1 MTDDLEERLLDVA
14 SPLADEAAG
23 TIHRLTAELAEDAD
37 VRTQIDH
44 RLEELVGQVDALTA
58 ERDDRNAAYHGALNG
73 WKDAYARAEKAEK
86 ELQEM
91 QAHIDHADAYHKAM
105 LAAEADNARLQGMVD
120 KCQSIAKDA
129 VSMCNEGIPVSA
141 KNVAMAV
148 LRAMTGNVTVG
159 GGRVDWG
166 DQPVAAPTGKAD
178 T

>member
-1 MTDDLEERLLDVA
+1 MSDDLVKRPVLRIYTEATSDKGGIWAFQPYAVAHTVFVEESNYRDLEDRI
-14 SPLADEAAG
+14 EA
-23 TIHRLTAELAEDAD
+23 
-37 VRTQIDH
+37 
-44 RLEELVGQVDALTA
+44 
-58 ERDDRNAAYHGALNG
+58 
-73 WKDAYARAEKAEK
+73 AEK

-148 LRAMTGNVTVG
+148 LRALTGNVTVG

-166 DQPVAAPTGKAD
+166 DQPVAALTGKAD

>member
-1 MTDDLEERLLDVA
+1 
-14 SPLADEAAG
+14 
-23 TIHRLTAELAEDAD
+23 
-37 VRTQIDH
+37 
-44 RLEELVGQVDALTA
+44 
-58 ERDDRNAAYHGALNG
+58 
-73 WKDAYARAEKAEK
+73 
-86 ELQEM
+86 
-91 QAHIDHADAYHKAM
+91 M

>member
-1 MTDDLEERLLDVA
+1 MTDDLEERPVLRIYTEATSDKGGIWAFQPYAVA
-14 SPLADEAAG
+14 HTVFVEESNYRDLEDRIEA
-23 TIHRLTAELAEDAD
+23 
-37 VRTQIDH
+37 
-44 RLEELVGQVDALTA
+44 
-58 ERDDRNAAYHGALNG
+58 
-73 WKDAYARAEKAEK
+73 AEK

-148 LRAMTGNVTVG
+148 LRALTGNVTVG

-166 DQPVAAPTGKAD
+166 DQPVSAPTGKAD

>member
-1 MTDDLEERLLDVA
+1 MSDDLVKRPVLRIYTEATSDKGGIWAFQPYAVAHTVFVEESNYRDLEDRI
-14 SPLADEAAG
+14 EA
-23 TIHRLTAELAEDAD
+23 
-37 VRTQIDH
+37 
-44 RLEELVGQVDALTA
+44 
-58 ERDDRNAAYHGALNG
+58 
-73 WKDAYARAEKAEK
+73 AEK

-148 LRAMTGNVTVG
+148 LRALTGNVTVG

>member
-1 MTDDLEERLLDVA
+1 MSDDLVKRPVLRIYTEATSDKGGIWAFQPYAVAHTVFVEESNYRDLEDRI
-14 SPLADEAAG
+14 EA
-23 TIHRLTAELAEDAD
+23 
-37 VRTQIDH
+37 
-44 RLEELVGQVDALTA
+44 
-58 ERDDRNAAYHGALNG
+58 
-73 WKDAYARAEKAEK
+73 AEK

-148 LRAMTGNVTVG
+148 LRALTGNVTVG

-166 DQPVAAPTGKAD
+166 DQPVSAPTGKAD

>member
-1 MTDDLEERLLDVA
+1 MSDDLVKRPVLRIYTEATSDKGGIWAFQPYAVAHTVFVEESNYRDLEDRI
-14 SPLADEAAG
+14 EA
-23 TIHRLTAELAEDAD
+23 
-37 VRTQIDH
+37 
-44 RLEELVGQVDALTA
+44 
-58 ERDDRNAAYHGALNG
+58 
-73 WKDAYARAEKAEK
+73 AEK

-148 LRAMTGNVTVG
+148 LRALTGNVTVG

-166 DQPVAAPTGKAD
+166 DQPVAAITGKAD

>member
-1 MTDDLEERLLDVA
+1 MSDDLVKRPVLRIYTEATSDKGGIWAFQPYAVAHTVFVEESNYRDLEDRI
-14 SPLADEAAG
+14 EA
-23 TIHRLTAELAEDAD
+23 
-37 VRTQIDH
+37 
-44 RLEELVGQVDALTA
+44 
-58 ERDDRNAAYHGALNG
+58 
-73 WKDAYARAEKAEK
+73 AEK